1 MRRAVLGL
9 LAAANLF
16 PVGDP
21 GTKPQYD
28 TAGQLRRPE
37 GYRDWKF
44 VGANYGMGYTAAA
57 PDAKETP
64 AFHNVYIQPEAF
76 REFAATGRFPDKT
89 VLVME
94 VYRPGTN
101 ASINR
106 TGAFQDTFVGIE
118 TAVKDEQRFPERWAY
133 FSFIGSEGKALDAAK
148 PFPKAACWKCHN
160 EHGAADNVFVQFY
173 PALREAAKK

>member
-1 MRRAVLGL
+1 MFTYAQGGSGASRSGEP
-9 LAAANLF
+9 F
-16 PVGDP
+16 PVGNP
-21 GTKPQYD
+21 VTKPQYD

-94 VYRPGTN
+94 VYRPGTMLR
-101 ASINR
+101 SIEP
-106 TGAFQDTFVGIE
+106 V
-118 TAVKDEQRFPERWAY
+118 RFRIR
-133 FSFIGSEGKALDAAK
+133 SLGSKR
-148 PFPKAACWKCHN
+148 P
-160 EHGAADNVFVQFY
+160 
-173 PALREAAKK
+173 